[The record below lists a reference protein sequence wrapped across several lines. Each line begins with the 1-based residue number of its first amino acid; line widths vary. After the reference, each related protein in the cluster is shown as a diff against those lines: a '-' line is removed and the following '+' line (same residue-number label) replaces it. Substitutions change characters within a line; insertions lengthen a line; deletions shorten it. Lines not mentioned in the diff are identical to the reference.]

1 MTRGKK
7 KKRNAKLFAWLAV
20 AAAALVILFLCLTL
34 GKSGENFSKTYEKAT
49 AKSGVVYRSAKFITT
64 ADTDVYPVLSGEKY
78 YYKTKYN
85 GKTLTLTEAEFDDAR
100 PATEY
105 STDGKRNW
113 YAAVCK
119 DGKWGFLQFF
129 ESTNDKGK
137 AVIDKKWLV
146 EPAYENAE
154 PFSDGV
160 AAVKNGGKYGLIGL
174 DGEELGTLSYENI
187 KYYSSGFLPVC
198 KNGSWSFV
206 NIYGKQLIKGVFLDA
221 ESFENGYA
229 AVKTEKGW
237 GYIDEKGNFAV
248 EPKYTDA
255 WAVGSDGEAY
265 VKEGDSWEKIT
276 VGSQNQ
282 AE

>member
-1 MTRGKK
+1 MARGKK
-7 KKRNAKLFAWLAV
+7 EKRNAKLFVWLAV
-20 AAAALVILFLCLTL
+20 AAAALVILILCLTL

-49 AKSGVVYRSAKFITT
+49 AKSGVIYRSARFVTSS
-64 ADTDVYPVLSGEKY
+64 DTDIYPVLSGEKY

-100 PATEY
+100 AATEY

-137 AVIDKKWLV
+137 AVIDKKWLA

-160 AAVKNGGKYGLIGL
+160 AAVKKGGKYGLIGL
-174 DGEELGTLSYENI
+174 DGEELGTFSYENI

-229 AVKTEKGW
+229 AVKTEKG
-237 GYIDEKGNFAV
+237 NFAV
-248 EPKYTDA
+248 EPQYTDA
-255 WAVGSDGEAY
+255 WAVGSDGEVY
-265 VKEGDSWEKIT
+265 VKESDTWEKIT
-276 VGSQNQ
+276 VGSQS
-282 AE
+282 